1 MTDCPMPGIRQ
12 GLLPQTRAACSD
24 EMMPDSLDLPGFSI
38 RIEVRRLYPATIAN
52 LVSGR

>member
-1 MTDCPMPGIRQ
+1 MAGIRQ
-12 GLLPQTRAACSD
+12 GLLPQVRAACSD

-38 RIEVRRLYPATIAN
+38 RIDVRRLYPATTAN